1 MTQGTL
7 TGRTIVVTR
16 PREQAAGLA
25 AGIEAAGGHALLFPL
40 LEITPVA
47 DLSAVHAVAHCL
59 DDYALAVFV
68 SPNAVAYAVPALLA
82 KRNWPAAL
90 QAAAVGPGTAQ
101 ALAAAGVTRCL
112 LPAERF
118 DSEGLLALPELAA
131 EKVCGQR
138 VVIFRGDGG
147 RELLTDVLRERGAS
161 VERVTCYHRSGPR
174 DGFAPLEAAWA
185 RGALDGIVVSSSEA
199 LDYLLSGVSP
209 AARAR
214 LQDTPLF
221 VPHQRIAE
229 IARQRGL
236 TRIEQ
241 TGPADA
247 GLLHGLVTYT
257 RWTQ

>member
-1 MTQGTL
+1 MVNYAY
-7 TGRTIVVTR
+7 RNRV
-16 PREQAAGLA
+16 
-25 AGIEAAGGHALLFPL
+25 ALLL
-40 LEITPVA
+40 GTI
-47 DLSAVHAVAHCL
+47 
-59 DDYALAVFV
+59 
-68 SPNAVAYAVPALLA
+68 
-82 KRNWPAAL
+82 AA
-90 QAAAVGPGTAQ
+90 
-101 ALAAAGVTRCL
+101 
-112 LPAERF
+112 
-118 DSEGLLALPELAA
+118 LALPELAA

>member
-1 MTQGTL
+1 MRWRIVWMT
-7 TGRTIVVTR
+7 TR
-16 PREQAAGLA
+16 WLYLSAQCRGVCLAGLA
-25 AGIEAAGGHALLFPL
+25 GQAQLACRPAGG
-40 LEITPVA
+40 
-47 DLSAVHAVAHCL
+47 SG
-59 DDYALAVFV
+59 
-68 SPNAVAYAVPALLA
+68 
-82 KRNWPAAL
+82 W
-90 QAAAVGPGTAQ
+90 PGTAQ

-199 LDYLLSGVSP
+199 WTTCSAGC
-209 AARAR
+209 
-214 LQDTPLF
+214 
-221 VPHQRIAE
+221 
-229 IARQRGL
+229 RQRRVPACR
-236 TRIEQ
+236 TRRCSCR
-241 TGPADA
+241 TSASLKSPVSAA
-247 GLLHGLVTYT
+247 
-257 RWTQ
+257 